1 MKHRGGR
8 TEELENSR
16 KYKKKDINNQNINT
30 ELADSARTMTVKSVA
45 IVTITNNW
53 YIDSSAYLL

>member
-8 TEELENSR
+8 TEERENSR

-30 ELADSARTMTVKSVA
+30 EQTQPGQ
-45 IVTITNNW
+45 
-53 YIDSSAYLL
+53 